1 MMDIKWWVFAL
12 VGAVVVFMVINRSV
26 TQPLYWIWQGF
37 LYSAIGGLV
46 LFLINLVGQY
56 VHFHIPINPVTAI
69 VAGMLGAPGVL
80 YLVAVKLIFV
90 A

>member
-56 VHFHIPINPVTAI
+56 VHFHINGKYDANNDKASVSPCSGNKTSNRGKAI
-69 VAGMLGAPGVL
+69 
-80 YLVAVKLIFV
+80 
-90 A
+90 